1 MIVGRFIDWMNV
13 QPVIVLLMSIASL
26 ILFYTTYSR
35 PGEAI
40 TTFWA
45 WLKRFTESAIVTLL
59 FLGLL
64 WGFRTILNSNMS
76 TFYSTH
82 GSLSDLSRDSAQ
94 SIWGRPHYQGELNVM
109 HYIRRMV
116 KQEIPQEDP
125 TKPPI
130 YKDVEIR
137 EEVPE
142 NSVQSFK
149 GDVNMTLSNRE
160 KGYAYYSGFII
171 DTKFVYDMINDSDME
186 TEAEFDFPL
195 SPNQTMHE
203 NFSIQMDGRDIS
215 QQVQYTGDNVHWMV
229 KMQPQQK
236 STIEVAYTS
245 RGMDTF
251 TYQITNRREIKAFEL
266 TLTIDRLPVSL
277 LNYPNGA
284 LTPTEVKATPDG
296 LGSVLTW
303 RLDRA
308 ITSAGMGVALIT
320 PEQPGAKVLQVLV
333 NSAYGITL
341 LLAVLCLTLLIRGEK
356 VNFLDLALI
365 SGVYSIYY
373 MVMASVSDYLFGFWG
388 SLILGTLL
396 TGVLTFLLYRR
407 LESKLLRNLIYGIVG
422 FFTIVYPLSGL
433 LTQMAERNTFDGL
446 VQIGL
451 IIYLFFLSL
460 YTRVER
466 SRQIQKSE

>member
-1 MIVGRFIDWMNV
+1 MILNRFIDWMNV
-13 QPVIVLLMSIASL
+13 QPVIVLLMSIAAL

-35 PGEAI
+35 PGDPI
-40 TTFWA
+40 NTFWA
-45 WLKRFTESAIVTLL
+45 WLKRFIESTVVTLL

-64 WGFRTILNSNMS
+64 WGFRTILNSNMA

-82 GSLSDLSRDSAQ
+82 GSLSNISRNSAQ
-94 SIWGRPHYQGELNVM
+94 SIWGRPHYQGELNVI

-125 TKPPI
+125 TKLPI

-160 KGYAYYSGFII
+160 KGYAYYSGYII
-171 DTKFVYDMINDSDME
+171 DANYTYDVINDSNLV

-203 NFSIQMDGRDIS
+203 NFSIQMDGKDIS
-215 QQVQYTGDNVHWMV
+215 QQVQYFGDNVHWMV
-229 KMQPQQK
+229 KMQPQQR
-236 STIEVAYTS
+236 STIEVTYTS

-251 TYQITNRREIKAFEL
+251 TYQITNRREIKEFEL

-277 LNYPNGA
+277 LNYPDGA
-284 LTPTEVKATPDG
+284 LTPTEIKSSSDG

-341 LLAVLCLTLLIRGEK
+341 LLAILCLTLLIRGEK

-365 SGVYSIYY
+365 SGAYSIYY
-373 MVMASVSDYLFGFWG
+373 MVMASVSDFFFGFWG
-388 SLILGTLL
+388 SLILGTVVTGLL
-396 TGVLTFLLYRR
+396 TYFLFRR
-407 LESKLLRNLIYGIVG
+407 LESKLLRNLIYGVVG

-433 LTQMAERNTFDGL
+433 LTQVADRNTFDGL

-466 SRQIQKSE
+466 AKSIE

>member
-1 MIVGRFIDWMNV
+1 MILGRFIDWMNV

-26 ILFYTTYSR
+26 ILFYTTYTR
-35 PGEAI
+35 PGDVI
-40 TTFWA
+40 TTFWG
-45 WLKRFTESAIVTLL
+45 WLKRFVESTIVTLL

-64 WGFRTILNSNMS
+64 WGFRTILNSNMA

-82 GSLSDLSRDSAQ
+82 GSLSNISRDSAQ
-94 SIWGRPHYQGELNVM
+94 SIWGRPHYQGELNVN
-109 HYIRRMV
+109 HFIRKMV
-116 KQEIPQEDP
+116 KEEIPQEDP

-137 EEVPE
+137 ELVPE

-149 GDVNMTLSNRE
+149 GNVNMTLSNRE

-171 DTKFVYDMINDSDME
+171 DANYVYDVINDSDLE

-195 SPNQTMHE
+195 SPDQTMHE
-203 NFSIQMDGRDIS
+203 NFSIMMDGKDIS
-215 QQVQYTGDNVHWMV
+215 QQVQYFGDNVHWLV
-229 KMQPQQK
+229 KMTPQQR

-251 TYQITNRREIKAFEL
+251 TYQITNRREIKEFEL
-266 TLTIDRLPVSL
+266 SLTIDRLPVSL

-284 LTPTEVKATPDG
+284 LTPTEIKSTSDG

-308 ITSAGMGVALIT
+308 ITSAGMGVALIA

-365 SGVYSIYY
+365 SGAYSIYY
-373 MVMASVSDYLFGFWG
+373 MVMASVSDLFFGFWG
-388 SLILGTLL
+388 SLILGTVVTGLL
-396 TGVLTFLLYRR
+396 TYLLFRR

-422 FFTIVYPLSGL
+422 FFTIIYPLSGL
-433 LTQMAERNTFDGL
+433 LTQVADRNTFDGL

-451 IIYLFFLSL
+451 IVYLFFLSL
-460 YTRVER
+460 YTRVDR
-466 SRQIQKSE
+466 SRQIQKTE

>member
-1 MIVGRFIDWMNV
+1 MIFDRFIEWMNV
-13 QPVIVLLMSIASL
+13 QPVIVLLMSIAAL

-35 PGEAI
+35 SDEPI
-40 TTFWA
+40 NTFWA
-45 WLKRFTESAIVTLL
+45 WLKRFVESTVVTLL

-64 WGFRTILNSNMS
+64 WGFRTILNNNMS

-82 GSLSDLSRDSAQ
+82 GSLSDISRDSAQ
-94 SIWGRPHYQGELNVM
+94 SIWGRPHYQGELNVN
-109 HYIRRMV
+109 HYIRKMV

-137 EEVPE
+137 EQVPE

-149 GDVNMTLSNRE
+149 GNVNMTLSNRE
-160 KGYAYYSGFII
+160 KGYAYYSGYII
-171 DTKFVYDMINDSDME
+171 DANYTYDVINDSNLV

-203 NFSIQMDGRDIS
+203 NFSIQMDGKDIS
-215 QQVQYTGDNVHWMV
+215 QQVQYVGDNVHWMV
-229 KMQPQQK
+229 NMQPGQR

-251 TYQITNRREIKAFEL
+251 TYQITNRREIKEFEL

-277 LNYPNGA
+277 LNYPDGA
-284 LTPTEVKATPDG
+284 LTPTEIKSTPDR

-356 VNFLDLALI
+356 VNFL
-365 SGVYSIYY
+365 
-373 MVMASVSDYLFGFWG
+373 
-388 SLILGTLL
+388 
-396 TGVLTFLLYRR
+396 
-407 LESKLLRNLIYGIVG
+407 
-422 FFTIVYPLSGL
+422 
-433 LTQMAERNTFDGL
+433 
-446 VQIGL
+446 
-451 IIYLFFLSL
+451 
-460 YTRVER
+460 
-466 SRQIQKSE
+466 